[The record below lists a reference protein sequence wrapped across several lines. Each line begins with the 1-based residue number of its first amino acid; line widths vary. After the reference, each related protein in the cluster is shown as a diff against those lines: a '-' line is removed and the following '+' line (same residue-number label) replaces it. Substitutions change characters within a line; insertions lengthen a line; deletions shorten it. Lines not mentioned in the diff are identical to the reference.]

1 MSKYYVVSGDIL
13 PDVLEQVMQ
22 ARILLQSGKAKR
34 ISEAVKMVGIS
45 RGTYYKYKD
54 AVFSFNAEQSNR
66 KAIISMILRNEK
78 GTLSKVLSLVSVK
91 QVNVLAINQTIPI
104 NGIANVA
111 LTLDISD
118 LETIFFD
125 TDREKAT
132 LIYSKMLQ
140 GIKNDYI
147 EKAFSIYSMI
157 YKNNDEMPSEEYS
170 YYLNKCCINDIICD
184 INKSRKIDRTYFN
197 TYDYLLNNRK
207 FQRK

>member
-118 LETIFFD
+118 LEISIQSLVSLIEAMPMV
-125 TDREKAT
+125 EKA
-132 LIYSKMLQ
+132 
-140 GIKNDYI
+140 DFVAV
-147 EKAFSIYSMI
+147 E
-157 YKNNDEMPSEEYS
+157 
-170 YYLNKCCINDIICD
+170 
-184 INKSRKIDRTYFN
+184 
-197 TYDYLLNNRK
+197 
-207 FQRK
+207 

>member
-78 GTLSKVLSLVSVK
+78 VTLSKFLSLVSVK

-118 LETIFFD
+118 LEISIQSLVSLIEAMPMV
-125 TDREKAT
+125 EKAD
-132 LIYSKMLQ
+132 LVAV
-140 GIKNDYI
+140 
-147 EKAFSIYSMI
+147 E
-157 YKNNDEMPSEEYS
+157 
-170 YYLNKCCINDIICD
+170 
-184 INKSRKIDRTYFN
+184 
-197 TYDYLLNNRK
+197 
-207 FQRK
+207 

>member
-118 LETIFFD
+118 LEISIQSLVSLIEAMPIV
-125 TDREKAT
+125 EKAD
-132 LIYSKMLQ
+132 LAAV
-140 GIKNDYI
+140 
-147 EKAFSIYSMI
+147 E
-157 YKNNDEMPSEEYS
+157 
-170 YYLNKCCINDIICD
+170 
-184 INKSRKIDRTYFN
+184 
-197 TYDYLLNNRK
+197 
-207 FQRK
+207 

>member
-66 KAIISMILRNEK
+66 KAIISMILWNEK

-118 LETIFFD
+118 LEISIQSLVSLIEAMPMV
-125 TDREKAT
+125 EKAD
-132 LIYSKMLQ
+132 LVAV
-140 GIKNDYI
+140 
-147 EKAFSIYSMI
+147 E
-157 YKNNDEMPSEEYS
+157 
-170 YYLNKCCINDIICD
+170 
-184 INKSRKIDRTYFN
+184 
-197 TYDYLLNNRK
+197 
-207 FQRK
+207 

>member
-1 MSKYYVVSGDIL
+1 MSKFYVVSGDIL

-118 LETIFFD
+118 LEISIQSLVSLIEAMPMV
-125 TDREKAT
+125 EKAD
-132 LIYSKMLQ
+132 LVAV
-140 GIKNDYI
+140 
-147 EKAFSIYSMI
+147 E
-157 YKNNDEMPSEEYS
+157 
-170 YYLNKCCINDIICD
+170 
-184 INKSRKIDRTYFN
+184 
-197 TYDYLLNNRK
+197 
-207 FQRK
+207 

>member
-118 LETIFFD
+118 LEISIQSLVS
-125 TDREKAT
+125 
-132 LIYSKMLQ
+132 LIELCQ
-140 GIKNDYI
+140 W
-147 EKAFSIYSMI
+147 
-157 YKNNDEMPSEEYS
+157 
-170 YYLNKCCINDIICD
+170 
-184 INKSRKIDRTYFN
+184 
-197 TYDYLLNNRK
+197 
-207 FQRK
+207 

>member
-13 PDVLEQVMQ
+13 QDVLEQVMQ

-78 GTLSKVLSLVSVK
+78 CILSKVLSLVSVK

-118 LETIFFD
+118 LEISIQSLVSLIEAMPMV
-125 TDREKAT
+125 EKAD
-132 LIYSKMLQ
+132 LVAV
-140 GIKNDYI
+140 
-147 EKAFSIYSMI
+147 E
-157 YKNNDEMPSEEYS
+157 
-170 YYLNKCCINDIICD
+170 
-184 INKSRKIDRTYFN
+184 
-197 TYDYLLNNRK
+197 
-207 FQRK
+207 

>member
-118 LETIFFD
+118 LEIGIQSLVSLIEAMPMV
-125 TDREKAT
+125 EKAE
-132 LIYSKMLQ
+132 LVAV
-140 GIKNDYI
+140 
-147 EKAFSIYSMI
+147 E
-157 YKNNDEMPSEEYS
+157 
-170 YYLNKCCINDIICD
+170 
-184 INKSRKIDRTYFN
+184 
-197 TYDYLLNNRK
+197 
-207 FQRK
+207 

>member
-13 PDVLEQVMQ
+13 PDVLEQVIQ

-118 LETIFFD
+118 LEISIQSLVS
-125 TDREKAT
+125 
-132 LIYSKMLQ
+132 LI
-140 GIKNDYI
+140 
-147 EKAFSIYSMI
+147 EA
-157 YKNNDEMPSEEYS
+157 MPMVENADLVAVE
-170 YYLNKCCINDIICD
+170 
-184 INKSRKIDRTYFN
+184 
-197 TYDYLLNNRK
+197 
-207 FQRK
+207 

>member
-54 AVFSFNAEQSNR
+54 AVFSYNEEQSNS

-118 LETIFFD
+118 LEIGIQSLVSLIEAMPMV
-125 TDREKAT
+125 EKAD
-132 LIYSKMLQ
+132 LVAV
-140 GIKNDYI
+140 
-147 EKAFSIYSMI
+147 E
-157 YKNNDEMPSEEYS
+157 
-170 YYLNKCCINDIICD
+170 
-184 INKSRKIDRTYFN
+184 
-197 TYDYLLNNRK
+197 
-207 FQRK
+207 

>member
-34 ISEAVKMVGIS
+34 ISEAVKMAGIS

-118 LETIFFD
+118 LEIGIQSLVSLIEAMPMV
-125 TDREKAT
+125 EKAD
-132 LIYSKMLQ
+132 LVAV
-140 GIKNDYI
+140 
-147 EKAFSIYSMI
+147 E
-157 YKNNDEMPSEEYS
+157 
-170 YYLNKCCINDIICD
+170 
-184 INKSRKIDRTYFN
+184 
-197 TYDYLLNNRK
+197 
-207 FQRK
+207 